1 MAKITTSRQ
10 ELKTFVDEAQF
21 CLGVL
26 LTEADDDP
34 FENLKFRLLGPA
46 VGGRA
51 ARAVGV
57 PGQPL
62 VFYAAT
68 AAGGV
73 WKSEDGGVSFKPVFD
88 DQPISSTG

>member
-34 FENLKFRLLGPA
+34 FELVLEYLEELADAQHDSTRRNLARRMRDQVMIAVRLGI
-46 VGGRA
+46 
-51 ARAVGV
+51 
-57 PGQPL
+57 
-62 VFYAAT
+62 
-68 AAGGV
+68 AGWMKYGAFDELID
-73 WKSEDGGVSFKPVFD
+73 SEMEVA
-88 DQPISSTG
+88 Q